1 MTKKEVLDLKPA
13 PRLEQIGD
21 KCSKQVH
28 DRKHRIGRWSDSPS
42 QRESYRIEFS
52 GTTSHLFFLRF
63 LFLFLFTPIFVLCC
77 GGLFAT
83 TSTARSKR
91 AHASGCNSGSLG
103 FAMTNRTKITVT
115 KIDAAKRQLRTAIR
129 LWFEDGDPVSIHAL
143 AFAAY
148 EIAHVVSKKRNRAR
162 RELIFDTLMVKD
174 GYRADWNKNIKKHAN
189 FFQTR
194 QKGLG

>member
-1 MTKKEVLDLKPA
+1 
-13 PRLEQIGD
+13 
-21 KCSKQVH
+21 
-28 DRKHRIGRWSDSPS
+28 
-42 QRESYRIEFS
+42 
-52 GTTSHLFFLRF
+52 
-63 LFLFLFTPIFVLCC
+63 
-77 GGLFAT
+77 
-83 TSTARSKR
+83 
-91 AHASGCNSGSLG
+91 
-103 FAMTNRTKITVT
+103 MTNRTKITVT

-174 GYRADWNKNIKKHAN
+174 GYRADWDKNIKKHAN